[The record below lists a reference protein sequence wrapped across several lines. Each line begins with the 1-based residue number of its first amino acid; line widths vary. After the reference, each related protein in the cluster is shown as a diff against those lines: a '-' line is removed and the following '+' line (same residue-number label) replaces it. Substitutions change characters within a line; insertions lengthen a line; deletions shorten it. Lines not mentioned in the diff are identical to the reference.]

1 MEDNKKNSFYDF
13 LLANS
18 EVNRQETN
26 PIEKKYVVIS
36 WLVVFFAN
44 TTILF
49 LGWNYAVSL
58 IFKFPLINY
67 YQSLLLYAV
76 AKILTRGFFSVQ

>member
-1 MEDNKKNSFYDF
+1 MEDNKKNSFYDI

-18 EVNRQETN
+18 EVNRQETT
-26 PIEKKYVVIS
+26 PIAKKYIALS

-44 TTILF
+44 ITILYF
-49 LGWNYAVSL
+49 GWNYAVSL

-67 YQSLLLYAV
+67 YQSILLYAV
-76 AKILTRGFFSVQ
+76 SKILTRGFFSVQ